1 MRSRAVMNEASRSA
15 LRFERAGGGR
25 EGEGNKI
32 MEYGN
37 KIDVKIFNG
46 GVYLER
52 ILAVT
57 ASLTSFHLPY
67 YSVNTFQRGRESL
80 RSVVCEFVRVH
91 ASDRECVCVR
101 L

>member
-1 MRSRAVMNEASRSA
+1 
-15 LRFERAGGGR
+15 
-25 EGEGNKI
+25 

-57 ASLTSFHLPY
+57 ASPTSFHLPY
-67 YSVNTFQRGRESL
+67 YSVNTRGRESL
-80 RSVVCEFVRVH
+80 RSAVCEFVRVH
-91 ASDRECVCVR
+91 ASD
-101 L
+101 